1 VAVVIVAWALLVP
14 PFSVPDEAEH
24 FAYAQSLAENG
35 ERPPRSPGAVLV
47 REPFSTEERVA
58 RRLLRNSINLFDPLS
73 KPAWEPSTERFW
85 AANEHRFPRDDIE
98 AVGPQAANPP
108 LYYAYE
114 TVPYA
119 AASGGDLFDRMLAM
133 RLWSGL
139 LMLVTT
145 AGAWLLVGELVR
157 DRLLQLAGAACVG
170 LQPMATFMS
179 AAVNPDALLF
189 ASFSIGLWLAV
200 RVARRGAS
208 RGAVAGLLAAALAAA
223 LAKPAGLA
231 LVPAVVLVLVVALVR
246 RPGAHRGPLVA
257 GAVALGAGLI
267 AAGVLAQKGLGNRT
281 PLDLHPEVLRGFL
294 TYLWD
299 FYLPRLPFQHDY
311 GIPGD
316 AGWNL
321 LGEQPWGAFGYLE
334 VRFPV
339 VVYAALG
346 ALAIGILA
354 AAVAGV
360 LRDRFAIDRA
370 TLGVFALTAACL
382 FAGLHWADFQMVK
395 GGSGHII
402 QGRYF
407 LPLMPIVAVG
417 VAAALSHLP
426 RRRRPVAAAAV
437 VGGMAVLQLLSL
449 SIVAGRFFA

>member
-1 VAVVIVAWALLVP
+1 MVVVAWALLVP
-14 PFSVPDEAEH
+14 PFSAPDEAEH
-24 FAYAQSLAENG
+24 FAYTQSLVENG
-35 ERPPRSPGAVLV
+35 ERPPRSAGAILAG
-47 REPFSTEERVA
+47 EPFSTEVRA
-58 RRLLRNSINLFDPLS
+58 AQRQIRNTVHLFDPS
-73 KPAWEPSTERFW
+73 FKPAWETSAERAW
-85 AANEHRFPRDDIE
+85 TANEDGLPRDDIE
-98 AVGPQAANPP
+98 ALGPQASNPP

-139 LMLVTT
+139 LMLVTA
-145 AGAWLLVGELVR
+145 AGAWLLIGELVR

-189 ASFSIGLWLAV
+189 ASFSMGLWLAV
-200 RVARRGAS
+200 RVARRGPS
-208 RGAVAGLLAAALAAA
+208 RGAVAGLLAAALVAA
-223 LAKPAGLA
+223 LVKPAGLA
-231 LVPAVVLVLVVALVR
+231 LVPAVVVVLAAALAR
-246 RPGAHRGPLVA
+246 RPGVRRGPLVA
-257 GAVALGAGLI
+257 GAAGLGAALI
-267 AAGVLAQKGLGNRT
+267 AAGVLAQEGLGSRT
-281 PLDLHPEVLRGFL
+281 PVDLRLGALRGFG

-299 FYLPRLPFQHDY
+299 FYLPRLPFQNDY

-339 VVYAALG
+339 AVYVVLT

-354 AAVAGV
+354 AAVAAV
-360 LRDRFAIDRA
+360 LRGRFALDRV
-370 TLGVFALTAACL
+370 TLAAFAATAACL
-382 FAGLHWADFQMVK
+382 AAGLHWADYQTVS
-395 GGSGHII
+395 GGTGHII

-407 LPLMPIVAVG
+407 LPLMPIVAVA
-417 VAAALSHLP
+417 VAAALSNLP
-426 RRRRPVAAAAV
+426 RGRRPAAAAGV
-437 VGGMAVLQLLSL
+437 LGGMAVLQLLSL
-449 SIVAGRFFA
+449 SIVAGRFLA